1 MQYYGFNDCTVPPVY
16 VSSYTL
22 LHTGLA
28 GRPKFLLNLDT
39 VELLRSCEYDWS
51 QIADA
56 LQTSRTTLWRCVKE
70 AGCLIQ
76 KYSEI
81 SDDELD
87 SVMSQIQREHPN
99 CGQQFLCGFLKDK
112 GVFVQHYR
120 LRESIARTDPI
131 RRHVRW
137 HQVVSR
143 RTYSVQRSNSLWHID
158 GHHSLIRW

>member
-1 MQYYGFNDCTVPPVY
+1 MRTLQYGFNHCAVPPVY
-16 VSSYTL
+16 VSSDTL

-28 GRPKFLLNLDT
+28 GRPKILLNIDT
-39 VELLRSCEYDWS
+39 VELLRSCRYDCG

-56 LQTSRTTLWRCVKE
+56 LQISRTTLWQHVKE

-99 CGQQFLCGFLKDK
+99 CGQHLLCGFLKDK
-112 GVFVQHYR
+112 DVFVQ
-120 LRESIARTDPI
+120 
-131 RRHVRW
+131 W
-137 HQVVSR
+137 
-143 RTYSVQRSNSLWHID
+143 
-158 GHHSLIRW
+158 